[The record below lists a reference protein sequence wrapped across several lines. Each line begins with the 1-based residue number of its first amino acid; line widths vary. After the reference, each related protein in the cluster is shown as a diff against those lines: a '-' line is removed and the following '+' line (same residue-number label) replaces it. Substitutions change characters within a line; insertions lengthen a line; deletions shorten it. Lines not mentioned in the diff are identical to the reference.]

1 MRFELFK
8 TMEKCLEKLT
18 VLGGFNIVEGFKILQ
33 CFFIVGQTG
42 ELSICYFFLTKF
54 IDVSYNFIYLYF

>member
-1 MRFELFK
+1 MFRK
-8 TMEKCLEKLT
+8 TLT
-18 VLGGFNIVEGFKILQ
+18 ILGGFDIVEGFKILQ
-33 CFFIVGQTG
+33 CFFIVGKIG